1 MKLYVVKLFLS
12 IFIVGIIMSQTV
24 SAQNERN
31 EKKRITLKTMTKCI
45 VTDRSFDADIKAYFC
60 PETRMIEIICF
71 DTKEITIYI
80 VDSEGEEIFYESHIS
95 DIMPYYLDIPQATG
109 IYWLIIDSPV
119 LYGEGM
125 FEVK

>member
-60 PETRMIEIICF
+60 PETRMIEIIGF
-71 DTKEITIYI
+71 LFRHSSSYRNLL
-80 VDSEGEEIFYESHIS
+80 VDYRF
-95 DIMPYYLDIPQATG
+95 PG
-109 IYWLIIDSPV
+109 IIW
-119 LYGEGM
+119 
-125 FEVK
+125 